1 MRRITAETV
10 LPRLFA
16 VVANDVSPSDLLSV
30 DRTHAG
36 ISVGRNSGKSRT
48 QCAACPAS
56 IDARLLNRL
65 DQIAFAAAEDL
76 KPWTS
81 PR

>member
-16 VVANDVSPSDLLSV
+16 VVANEISPSDLLSV

-36 ISVGRNSGKSRT
+36 ISVGEILARAGRSALRAPPALMLVCRTGLIKSR
-48 QCAACPAS
+48 S
-56 IDARLLNRL
+56 R
-65 DQIAFAAAEDL
+65 
-76 KPWTS
+76 
-81 PR
+81 PRKT